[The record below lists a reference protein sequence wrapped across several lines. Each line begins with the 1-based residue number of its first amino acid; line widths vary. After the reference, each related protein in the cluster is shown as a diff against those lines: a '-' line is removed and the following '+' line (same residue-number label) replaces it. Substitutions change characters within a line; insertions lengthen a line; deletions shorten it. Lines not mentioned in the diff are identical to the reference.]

1 MTESTLHAHRLLL
14 RFGLSLVHAFAWVFV
29 FEYFYLLSGSEARA
43 LAGAVALYAFAQFIT
58 IVATPVSAA
67 HLARGVKRSLIWGA
81 LIAASAFVVLGA
93 AFSGYFTTPALWGVV
108 AFATLLG
115 LYRALYWIPY
125 TLASSEGAPLAHM
138 RTYFEVFIALM
149 PLFAGLTLVSMQ
161 SAPARLLFGAS
172 ALIVLST
179 LPALFMRDTREHF
192 SWPYVYTFKQLF
204 RRRNHGLVLQSL
216 LEGAQ
221 GAALFLI
228 WPLAIFLI
236 LEWSY
241 SMLGLVF
248 TISLLSILL
257 LRRFYRWLAG
267 SFGIRSSSTVHTVIA
282 VSGWVAR
289 LAAGTPIGI
298 MIADAYSYSTQPER
312 GTHADPFSF
321 EHASDRGAFLD
332 EYTALKEIALA
343 LGRIMLCIVVFF
355 LAFAFALPIVFAIAL
370 LIAAAA
376 AGISTLVA
384 QRLSPATY

>member
-43 LAGAVALYAFAQFIT
+43 LAGAVLLYALAQFIT

-81 LIAASAFVVLGA
+81 VVAASAFTVLGA

-125 TLASSEGAPLAHM
+125 TLASAETAPLAHM

-172 ALIVLST
+172 ALIVLSA
-179 LPALFMRDTREHF
+179 LPALFMRDTRERF

-204 RRRNHGLVLQSL
+204 RRRNYGLVLQSL

-248 TISLLSILL
+248 TITLLSILL
-257 LRRFYRWLAG
+257 LRRFYRWLAD
-267 SFGIRSSSTVHTVIA
+267 SFAIRSSSAVHTVFAI
-282 VSGWVAR
+282 SGWVAR
-289 LAAGTPIGI
+289 LAAGTPVGI
-298 MIADAYSYSTQPER
+298 VIADSYSYTTQPER
-312 GTHADPFSF
+312 GVHADPFSF

-343 LGRIMLCIVVFF
+343 LGRIMLCSIVFF
-355 LAFAFALPIVFAIAL
+355 LAFVLALPIVFAIAL
-370 LIAAAA
+370 GIAAAA